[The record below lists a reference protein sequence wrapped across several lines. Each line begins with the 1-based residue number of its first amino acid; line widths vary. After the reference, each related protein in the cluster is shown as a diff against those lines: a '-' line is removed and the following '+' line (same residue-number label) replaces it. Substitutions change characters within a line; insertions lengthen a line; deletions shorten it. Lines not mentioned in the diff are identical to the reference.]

1 MRILDSRSSACGFP
15 PPSEATEDGLIAV
28 GGDLS
33 CERLLDAYKNG
44 IFPWYGPEGPIL
56 WWHPRKRLVMYPDD
70 LKVSR
75 SLRKSI
81 SNKGFTTTYD
91 QCFRQVVEYCAT
103 AKRQERYTGTWIT
116 NSMSRAY
123 NELHKKG
130 FAHSIE
136 IWLNSKLVGGLYGV
150 AIGSMFF
157 GESMFSLERD
167 SSKVALYHLTQLL
180 KQWDYVL
187 IDCQVPSDHLI
198 SLGAKLLEREK
209 FMAILKQALKKEQ
222 SPKAWKFT
230 NQQFS
235 F

>member
-15 PPSEATEDGLIAV
+15 PPNEATEDGLIAV

-81 SNKGFTTTYD
+81 SNKGFATTYD

-103 AKRQERYTGTWIT
+103 AKRQGRYTGTWIT
-116 NSMSRAY
+116 NSMGRAY

-136 IWLNSKLVGGLYGV
+136 IWLDSKLVGGLYGV

-167 SSKVALYHLTQLL
+167 SSKVALYRLTQLL
-180 KQWDYVL
+180 IQWDYVL

-198 SLGAKLLEREK
+198 SLGAKLLEREE
-209 FMAILKQALKKEQ
+209 FMVILKQALKKEQ

-230 NQQFS
+230 NLLT
-235 F
+235 

>member
-1 MRILDSRSSACGFP
+1 MRILDSQSSACGFP
-15 PPSEATEDGLIAV
+15 PPNEATEDGLIAV

-33 CERLLDAYKNG
+33 CERLLEAYKKG

-81 SNKGFTTTYD
+81 SNKGFATTCD
-91 QCFRQVVEYCAT
+91 QCFLQVIEYCAT
-103 AKRQERYTGTWIT
+103 AKRQEQYTGTWIT

-123 NELHKKG
+123 IELHKKG

-136 IWLNSKLVGGLYGV
+136 IWLDSKLVGGLYGV

-187 IDCQVPSDHLI
+187 IDCQIPSDHLI
-198 SLGAKLLEREK
+198 SLGAKLLEREE
-209 FMAILKQALKKEQ
+209 FMAILTQALKKEQ

-230 NQQFS
+230 S
-235 F
+235 LLT